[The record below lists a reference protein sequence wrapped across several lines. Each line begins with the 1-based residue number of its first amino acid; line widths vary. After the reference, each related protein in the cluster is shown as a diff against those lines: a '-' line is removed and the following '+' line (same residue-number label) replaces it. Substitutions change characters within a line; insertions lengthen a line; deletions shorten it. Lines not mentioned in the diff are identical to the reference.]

1 MKKRAMSLLLALVMM
16 LALLP
21 AQTWATDTVD
31 EPGEAEE
38 QTMPAEPQEEALK
51 AEKTAEAPQVQ
62 AEAVTSGTC
71 GAEGDGSNL
80 RWSLSGGVLTIS
92 GTGAMKDWE
101 FYGNNVSP
109 WKESKDQITRV
120 VIKSGVT
127 SIGNNAFSSCF
138 YLTDISMPDTV
149 TRIGREAIYACLNLT
164 SLDISR
170 VKTFDA
176 GALCNSGLT
185 EVAIPSGIT
194 ELPGNLLSSCKKL
207 TKVTLPEGIT
217 KIGVTVFGECE
228 SLASITLPR
237 TVTSIG
243 SYAFDDTA
251 IRTIDIPNGVTEIG
265 ERAFGQ
271 CPNLTELVIPDSVV
285 KIGLNVV
292 EGCSKLRSIYIGK
305 NVTSLFETFGG
316 YGSFV
321 RVPFADCSAL
331 ATITVNKDNQS
342 YTAVDNVLFDKEMK
356 QLIRCA
362 PAKTGSYSLPASVT
376 SIYWREAFADSQLTD
391 ITIPEGVTVI
401 PKLTFM
407 NSAVRT
413 VILPK
418 TLTTIYESAFKG
430 CTNLTSIAI
439 PEGIE
444 NIEAETFYNCTS
456 LARVTLPN
464 SLRRIYS
471 EAFSGCTG
479 LGSIVIPEGTWY
491 IANHAFFGCTAMAY
505 VGFPKTIASIEEAAF
520 LGCENLKDV
529 YYKGTETEWK
539 EVARGWPIEGDPLI
553 KLDTIFHFETDA
565 PATPLLPGC
574 PTGGDKVQIQ
584 DVAFVYEF
592 LTGQKQGDDA
602 VKEGSAQW
610 NAMNVNGDETVD
622 VYDLQMIYEMACG
635 LQ

>member
-38 QTMPAEPQEEALK
+38 QTTPAEPQEEALK

-92 GTGAMKDWE
+92 GTGAMKNWKNYYDP
-101 FYGNNVSP
+101 SP
-109 WKESKDQITRV
+109 WEKNDQITHV
-120 VIKSGVT
+120 VIESGVT
-127 SIGNNAFSSCF
+127 SIGNSAFWGCF

-217 KIGVTVFGECE
+217 KIGVTVFGSCE
-228 SLASITLPR
+228 SLTSIKIPS

-243 SYAFDDTA
+243 SYAFDQSA
-251 IRTIDIPNGVTEIG
+251 IQTTNIPNGVTEIG
-265 ERAFGQ
+265 EMAFGQ

-285 KIGLNVV
+285 KIGRNVV
-292 EGCSKLRSIYIGK
+292 EGCSKLRSIHLGK
-305 NVTSLFETFGG
+305 GVENIFWVNSIAGANEFRTFQDCESLT
-316 YGSFV
+316 Y
-321 RVPFADCSAL
+321 
-331 ATITVNKDNQS
+331 ITVDPDNQY
-342 YTAVDNVLFDKEMK
+342 YTAEDNVLFNKDKTEVY
-356 QLIRCA
+356 RSA
-362 PAKTGSYSLPASVT
+362 PGKTGSY
-376 SIYWREAFADSQLTD
+376 
-391 ITIPEGVTVI
+391 
-401 PKLTFM
+401 
-407 NSAVRT
+407 
-413 VILPK
+413 
-418 TLTTIYESAFKG
+418 
-430 CTNLTSIAI
+430 
-439 PEGIE
+439 
-444 NIEAETFYNCTS
+444 
-456 LARVTLPN
+456 TLPN
-464 SLRRIYS
+464 SVKTMENTFIFEDSQLS
-471 EAFSGCTG
+471 
-479 LGSIVIPEGTWY
+479 SIVIPEG
-491 IANHAFFGCTAMAY
+491 
-505 VGFPKTIASIEEAAF
+505 VQGFPRCTFKNCT
-520 LGCENLKDV
+520 NLKEIWLPKSLKVVGQNAFVASMEDLGADPIEDV
-529 YYKGTETEWK
+529 YYAGSKDDWNDIYFADGGRPSGTVHYNAE
-539 EVARGWPIEGDPLI
+539 
-553 KLDTIFHFETDA
+553 
-565 PATPLLPGC
+565 TPLLPGC

-592 LTGQKQGDDA
+592 LTGQMQGDDA

>member
-1 MKKRAMSLLLALVMM
+1 MKKRAISLLLALVMA

-21 AQTWATDTVD
+21 AQVWATDTVE

-38 QTMPAEPQEEALK
+38 QTMPAEPQEEVLE
-51 AEKTAEAPQVQ
+51 AEETEEAPQVQ

-80 RWSLSGGVLTIS
+80 TWRLSDGVLTIS
-92 GTGAMKDWE
+92 GKGAMKDWE

-120 VIKSGVT
+120 VIESGVT

-149 TRIGREAIYACLNLT
+149 TCIGIDAIYACLNLT

-170 VKTFDA
+170 VKTFDV

-265 ERAFGQ
+265 ERAFGY

-285 KIGLNVV
+285 KIGHNIV
-292 EGCSKLRSIYIGK
+292 EGCAKLRSVHLGK
-305 NVTSLFETFGG
+305 GVENIFWVNSIAGANEFRTFQDCESLT
-316 YGSFV
+316 Y
-321 RVPFADCSAL
+321 
-331 ATITVNKDNQS
+331 ITVDPDNQY
-342 YTAVDNVLFDKEMK
+342 YTAEDNVLFNKDKTAVY
-356 QLIRCA
+356 RSA
-362 PAKTGSYSLPASVT
+362 PGKTGSYTLPSSVKVMENPF
-376 SIYWREAFADSQLTD
+376 SFEDSQL
-391 ITIPEGVTVI
+391 
-401 PKLTFM
+401 
-407 NSAVRT
+407 S
-413 VILPK
+413 
-418 TLTTIYESAFKG
+418 
-430 CTNLTSIAI
+430 
-439 PEGIE
+439 
-444 NIEAETFYNCTS
+444 
-456 LARVTLPN
+456 
-464 SLRRIYS
+464 
-471 EAFSGCTG
+471 
-479 LGSIVIPEGTWY
+479 SIVIPEGVQSIPRSTFK
-491 IANHAFFGCTAMAY
+491 NCT
-505 VGFPKTIASIEEAAF
+505 
-520 LGCENLKDV
+520 NLKKIWLPKSLWIVGMNAFVAGMEDLGADPIEDV
-529 YYKGTETEWK
+529 YYAGSEDDWNNIYFADGGRPSGTVHYNAE
-539 EVARGWPIEGDPLI
+539 
-553 KLDTIFHFETDA
+553 
-565 PATPLLPGC
+565 TPLLPGN
-574 PTGGDKVQIQ
+574 PTGSGKVDIQ

-592 LTGQKQGDDA
+592 LTGQKQGGDA
-602 VKEGSAQW
+602 VEENSAQW
-610 NAMNVNGDETVD
+610 NAMDVNGDKTVD
-622 VYDLQMIYEMACG
+622 VYDLQAIYEKAVG
-635 LQ
+635 LR

>member
-92 GTGAMKDWE
+92 GTGAMKNWKNYYDP
-101 FYGNNVSP
+101 SP
-109 WKESKDQITRV
+109 WEKNDQITHV
-120 VIKSGVT
+120 VIESGVT
-127 SIGNNAFSSCF
+127 SIGNNAFWCCF

-149 TRIGREAIYACLNLT
+149 TRIGDGAIYACLNLT
-164 SLDISR
+164 SLDISC

-217 KIGVTVFGECE
+217 KIGVTVFASCE
-228 SLASITLPR
+228 SLTSIKIPS

-243 SYAFDDTA
+243 SYAFDQSA
-251 IRTIDIPNGVTEIG
+251 IQNISIPDGVTEIG
-265 ERAFGQ
+265 ERAFSY
-271 CPNLTELVIPDSVV
+271 CPNLTELVIPDSVF
-285 KIGLNVV
+285 KIGHNIV
-292 EGCSKLRSIYIGK
+292 EGSSKLRSIHLGK
-305 NVTSLFETFGG
+305 GVENIFWVNSIAGANEFRTFQDCESLT
-316 YGSFV
+316 Y
-321 RVPFADCSAL
+321 
-331 ATITVNKDNQS
+331 ITVDPDNQY
-342 YTAVDNVLFDKEMK
+342 YTAEDNVLFNKDKTEVY
-356 QLIRCA
+356 RSA
-362 PAKTGSYSLPASVT
+362 PGKTGSY
-376 SIYWREAFADSQLTD
+376 
-391 ITIPEGVTVI
+391 
-401 PKLTFM
+401 
-407 NSAVRT
+407 
-413 VILPK
+413 
-418 TLTTIYESAFKG
+418 
-430 CTNLTSIAI
+430 
-439 PEGIE
+439 
-444 NIEAETFYNCTS
+444 
-456 LARVTLPN
+456 TLPN
-464 SLRRIYS
+464 SVKTMENTFIFEDSQLS
-471 EAFSGCTG
+471 
-479 LGSIVIPEGTWY
+479 SIVIPEG
-491 IANHAFFGCTAMAY
+491 
-505 VGFPKTIASIEEAAF
+505 VQGFPRCTFKNCT
-520 LGCENLKDV
+520 NLKEIWLPKSLKVVGQNAFVASMEDLGADPIEDV
-529 YYKGTETEWK
+529 YYAGSKDDWNDIYFADGGRPSGTVHYNAE
-539 EVARGWPIEGDPLI
+539 
-553 KLDTIFHFETDA
+553 
-565 PATPLLPGC
+565 TPLLPGC

-622 VYDLQMIYEMACG
+622 VYDLQTIYEIACG
-635 LQ
+635 L

>member
-92 GTGAMKDWE
+92 GTGAMKDWG

-109 WKESKDQITRV
+109 WCENEQITSV
-120 VIKSGVT
+120 VIGEGVT
-127 SIGNNAFSSCF
+127 TIGDNAFFSCRQVAKVKLPTTLKSIGSCAFYNASLKNIDIPDGVTTLSMAFQNCRGLTAINVPSSV
-138 YLTDISMPDTV
+138 TDIDAAFCNC
-149 TRIGREAIYACLNLT
+149 IGLT
-164 SLDISR
+164 S
-170 VKTFDA
+170 
-176 GALCNSGLT
+176 
-185 EVAIPSGIT
+185 
-194 ELPGNLLSSCKKL
+194 
-207 TKVTLPEGIT
+207 VTLPEGLKELGDYTFSECTSLTSI
-217 KIGVTVFGECE
+217 KIP
-228 SLASITLPR
+228 S

-243 SYAFDDTA
+243 SYAFDQSA

-316 YGSFV
+316 YGSFQ

-391 ITIPEGVTVI
+391 ITIHEGVTVI

-505 VGFPKTIASIEEAAF
+505 VGFPKTIARIEEAAF

-622 VYDLQMIYEMACG
+622 VYDLQMIYEIACG

>member
-1 MKKRAMSLLLALVMM
+1 MGCCS
-16 LALLP
+16 
-21 AQTWATDTVD
+21 
-31 EPGEAEE
+31 
-38 QTMPAEPQEEALK
+38 
-51 AEKTAEAPQVQ
+51 
-62 AEAVTSGTC
+62 
-71 GAEGDGSNL
+71 
-80 RWSLSGGVLTIS
+80 
-92 GTGAMKDWE
+92 
-101 FYGNNVSP
+101 
-109 WKESKDQITRV
+109 
-120 VIKSGVT
+120 
-127 SIGNNAFSSCF
+127 
-138 YLTDISMPDTV
+138 
-149 TRIGREAIYACLNLT
+149 
-164 SLDISR
+164 
-170 VKTFDA
+170 
-176 GALCNSGLT
+176 
-185 EVAIPSGIT
+185 
-194 ELPGNLLSSCKKL
+194 
-207 TKVTLPEGIT
+207 
-217 KIGVTVFGECE
+217 
-228 SLASITLPR
+228 
-237 TVTSIG
+237 VTSIG
-243 SYAFDDTA
+243 SYAFDQSA
-251 IRTIDIPNGVTEIG
+251 IQTINIPNGVTEIG
-265 ERAFGQ
+265 EMAFGQ

-316 YGSFV
+316 YGSFQ

-391 ITIPEGVTVI
+391 ITIHEGVTVI

-418 TLTTIYESAFKG
+418 TLTKIYESAFKG

-505 VGFPKTIASIEEAAF
+505 VGFPKTITSIEEAAF

>member
-38 QTMPAEPQEEALK
+38 QTMPAEPQKEALK

-92 GTGAMKDWE
+92 GTGAMKNWKNYYDP
-101 FYGNNVSP
+101 SP
-109 WKESKDQITRV
+109 WEKNDQITHV
-120 VIKSGVT
+120 VIESGVT
-127 SIGNNAFSSCF
+127 SIGNSAFWGCF

-149 TRIGREAIYACLNLT
+149 TRIGGEAIYACLNLT
-164 SLDISR
+164 SLDISC

-217 KIGVTVFGECE
+217 KIGVTVFASCE
-228 SLASITLPR
+228 SLTSIKIPS

-243 SYAFDDTA
+243 SYAFDQSA
-251 IRTIDIPNGVTEIG
+251 IQNISIPDGVTEIG
-265 ERAFGQ
+265 ERAFIY
-271 CPNLTELVIPDSVV
+271 CPNLTELVIPDSVL
-285 KIGLNVV
+285 KIGHKIV
-292 EGCSKLRSIYIGK
+292 EGSSKLRSIHLGK
-305 NVTSLFETFGG
+305 GVENIFWVNSIAGANEFRTFQDCESLT
-316 YGSFV
+316 Y
-321 RVPFADCSAL
+321 
-331 ATITVNKDNQS
+331 ITVDPDNQY
-342 YTAVDNVLFDKEMK
+342 YTAEDNVLFNKDKTEVY
-356 QLIRCA
+356 RSA
-362 PAKTGSYSLPASVT
+362 PGKTGSY
-376 SIYWREAFADSQLTD
+376 
-391 ITIPEGVTVI
+391 
-401 PKLTFM
+401 
-407 NSAVRT
+407 
-413 VILPK
+413 
-418 TLTTIYESAFKG
+418 
-430 CTNLTSIAI
+430 
-439 PEGIE
+439 
-444 NIEAETFYNCTS
+444 
-456 LARVTLPN
+456 TLPN
-464 SLRRIYS
+464 SVKTMENTFIFEDSQLS
-471 EAFSGCTG
+471 
-479 LGSIVIPEGTWY
+479 SIVIPEG
-491 IANHAFFGCTAMAY
+491 
-505 VGFPKTIASIEEAAF
+505 VQGFPRCTFKNCT
-520 LGCENLKDV
+520 NLKEIWLPKSLKVVGQNAFVASMEDLGADPIEDV
-529 YYKGTETEWK
+529 YYAGSKDDWNDIYFADGGRPSGTVHYNAE
-539 EVARGWPIEGDPLI
+539 
-553 KLDTIFHFETDA
+553 
-565 PATPLLPGC
+565 TPLLPGC

-622 VYDLQMIYEMACG
+622 VYDLQTIYEIACG

>member
-38 QTMPAEPQEEALK
+38 QTMPAEPQKEALK

-80 RWSLSGGVLTIS
+80 TWSLSGGVLTIS
-92 GTGAMKDWE
+92 GAGAMKDWE

-109 WKESKDQITRV
+109 WCENEQITSV
-120 VIKSGVT
+120 VIGEGVT
-127 SIGNNAFSSCF
+127 TIGDNAFFSCRQVAKVKLPTTLKSIGSCAFYNASLKNIDIPDGVTTLSMAFQNCRGLTAIDVPSSV
-138 YLTDISMPDTV
+138 TDIGGAFATCVS
-149 TRIGREAIYACLNLT
+149 LT
-164 SLDISR
+164 
-170 VKTFDA
+170 
-176 GALCNSGLT
+176 N
-185 EVAIPSGIT
+185 
-194 ELPGNLLSSCKKL
+194 
-207 TKVTLPEGIT
+207 VTLPEGLTEIGKNAFASCERLT
-217 KIGVTVFGECE
+217 SIKIP
-228 SLASITLPR
+228 S

-243 SYAFDDTA
+243 SYAFDQSA
-251 IRTIDIPNGVTEIG
+251 IQTINIPNGVTEIG

-316 YGSFV
+316 YGSFQ

-391 ITIPEGVTVI
+391 ITIHEGVTVI

-418 TLTTIYESAFKG
+418 TLTKIYESAFKG

-505 VGFPKTIASIEEAAF
+505 VGFPKTITSIEEAAF

-622 VYDLQMIYEMACG
+622 VYDLQTIYEMACG

>member
-92 GTGAMKDWE
+92 GTGAMKNWKNYYDP
-101 FYGNNVSP
+101 SP
-109 WKESKDQITRV
+109 WEKNDQITHV
-120 VIKSGVT
+120 VIESGVT
-127 SIGNNAFSSCF
+127 SIGNSAFWGCF

-149 TRIGREAIYACLNLT
+149 TRIGDEAIYACLNLT
-164 SLDISR
+164 SLDISC

-217 KIGVTVFGECE
+217 KIGVTVFASCE
-228 SLASITLPR
+228 SLTSIKIPS

-243 SYAFDDTA
+243 SYAFDQSA
-251 IRTIDIPNGVTEIG
+251 IQTINIPNGVTEIG
-265 ERAFGQ
+265 EMAFGQ

-285 KIGLNVV
+285 KIGRNIV
-292 EGCSKLRSIYIGK
+292 EGSSKLRSIHLGK
-305 NVTSLFETFGG
+305 GVENIFWVNSIAGANEFRTFQDCESLT
-316 YGSFV
+316 Y
-321 RVPFADCSAL
+321 
-331 ATITVNKDNQS
+331 ITVDPDNQY
-342 YTAVDNVLFDKEMK
+342 YTAEDNVLFNKDKTEVY
-356 QLIRCA
+356 RSA
-362 PAKTGSYSLPASVT
+362 PGKTGSY
-376 SIYWREAFADSQLTD
+376 
-391 ITIPEGVTVI
+391 
-401 PKLTFM
+401 
-407 NSAVRT
+407 
-413 VILPK
+413 
-418 TLTTIYESAFKG
+418 
-430 CTNLTSIAI
+430 
-439 PEGIE
+439 
-444 NIEAETFYNCTS
+444 
-456 LARVTLPN
+456 TLPN
-464 SLRRIYS
+464 SVKTMENTFIFEDSQLS
-471 EAFSGCTG
+471 
-479 LGSIVIPEGTWY
+479 SIVIPEG
-491 IANHAFFGCTAMAY
+491 
-505 VGFPKTIASIEEAAF
+505 VQGFPRCTFKNCT
-520 LGCENLKDV
+520 NLKEIWLPKSLKVVGQNAFVASMEDLGADPIEDV
-529 YYKGTETEWK
+529 YYAGSKDDWNDIYFADGGRPSGTVHYNAE
-539 EVARGWPIEGDPLI
+539 
-553 KLDTIFHFETDA
+553 
-565 PATPLLPGC
+565 TPLLPGC

-592 LTGQKQGDDA
+592 LTGQMQGDDA

-622 VYDLQMIYEMACG
+622 VYDLQTIYEIACG

>member
-38 QTMPAEPQEEALK
+38 QTTPAEPQEEALK

-92 GTGAMKDWE
+92 GTGAMKNCKNYYDP
-101 FYGNNVSP
+101 SP
-109 WKESKDQITRV
+109 WEKNDQITHV
-120 VIKSGVT
+120 VIESGVT
-127 SIGNNAFSSCF
+127 SIGNSAFWGCF

-217 KIGVTVFGECE
+217 KIGVTVFGSCE
-228 SLASITLPR
+228 SLTSIKIPS

-243 SYAFDDTA
+243 SYAFDQSA
-251 IRTIDIPNGVTEIG
+251 IQTTNIPNGVTEIG
-265 ERAFGQ
+265 EMAFGQ

-285 KIGLNVV
+285 KIGRNVV
-292 EGCSKLRSIYIGK
+292 EGCSKLRSIHLGK
-305 NVTSLFETFGG
+305 GVENIFWVNSIAGANEFRTFQDCESLT
-316 YGSFV
+316 Y
-321 RVPFADCSAL
+321 
-331 ATITVNKDNQS
+331 ITVDPDNQY
-342 YTAVDNVLFDKEMK
+342 YTAEDNVLFNKDKTEVY
-356 QLIRCA
+356 RSA
-362 PAKTGSYSLPASVT
+362 PGKTGSY
-376 SIYWREAFADSQLTD
+376 
-391 ITIPEGVTVI
+391 
-401 PKLTFM
+401 
-407 NSAVRT
+407 
-413 VILPK
+413 
-418 TLTTIYESAFKG
+418 
-430 CTNLTSIAI
+430 
-439 PEGIE
+439 
-444 NIEAETFYNCTS
+444 
-456 LARVTLPN
+456 TLPN
-464 SLRRIYS
+464 SVKTMENTFIFEDSQLS
-471 EAFSGCTG
+471 
-479 LGSIVIPEGTWY
+479 SIVIPEG
-491 IANHAFFGCTAMAY
+491 
-505 VGFPKTIASIEEAAF
+505 VQGFPRCTFKNCT
-520 LGCENLKDV
+520 NLKEIWLPKSLKVVGQNAFVASMEDLGADPIEDV
-529 YYKGTETEWK
+529 YYAGSKDDWNDIYFADGGRPSGTVHYNAE
-539 EVARGWPIEGDPLI
+539 
-553 KLDTIFHFETDA
+553 
-565 PATPLLPGC
+565 TPLLPGC

-592 LTGQKQGDDA
+592 LTGQMQGDDA

>member
-38 QTMPAEPQEEALK
+38 QTMPAEPQKEALK

-92 GTGAMKDWE
+92 GTGAMKNWKNYYDP
-101 FYGNNVSP
+101 SP
-109 WKESKDQITRV
+109 WEKNDQITHV
-120 VIKSGVT
+120 VIESGVT
-127 SIGNNAFSSCF
+127 SIGNSAFWGCF

-149 TRIGREAIYACLNLT
+149 TRIGGEAIYACLNLT
-164 SLDISR
+164 SLDISC

-217 KIGVTVFGECE
+217 KIGVTVFASCE
-228 SLASITLPR
+228 SLTSIKIPS

-243 SYAFDDTA
+243 SYAFDQSA
-251 IRTIDIPNGVTEIG
+251 IQNISIPDGVTEIG
-265 ERAFGQ
+265 ERAFSY
-271 CPNLTELVIPDSVV
+271 CPNLTELVIPDSVL
-285 KIGLNVV
+285 KIGHKIV
-292 EGCSKLRSIYIGK
+292 EGSSKLRSIHLGK
-305 NVTSLFETFGG
+305 GVENIFWVNSIAGANEFRTFQDCESLT
-316 YGSFV
+316 Y
-321 RVPFADCSAL
+321 
-331 ATITVNKDNQS
+331 ITVDPDNQY
-342 YTAVDNVLFDKEMK
+342 YTAEDNVLFNKDKTEVY
-356 QLIRCA
+356 RSA
-362 PAKTGSYSLPASVT
+362 PGKTGSY
-376 SIYWREAFADSQLTD
+376 
-391 ITIPEGVTVI
+391 
-401 PKLTFM
+401 
-407 NSAVRT
+407 
-413 VILPK
+413 
-418 TLTTIYESAFKG
+418 
-430 CTNLTSIAI
+430 
-439 PEGIE
+439 
-444 NIEAETFYNCTS
+444 
-456 LARVTLPN
+456 TLPN
-464 SLRRIYS
+464 SVKTMENTFIFEDSQLS
-471 EAFSGCTG
+471 
-479 LGSIVIPEGTWY
+479 SIVIPEGVQSIPRSTFK
-491 IANHAFFGCTAMAY
+491 NCT
-505 VGFPKTIASIEEAAF
+505 
-520 LGCENLKDV
+520 NLKKIWLPKSLRIVGMNAFVAGMEDLGADPIEDV
-529 YYKGTETEWK
+529 YYAGSEDDWNSINFVDGIRPSGTVHYNAE
-539 EVARGWPIEGDPLI
+539 
-553 KLDTIFHFETDA
+553 
-565 PATPLLPGC
+565 TPLLPGC

-622 VYDLQMIYEMACG
+622 VYDLQTIYEIACG

>member
-109 WKESKDQITRV
+109 WKESKDQITHV

-149 TRIGREAIYACLNLT
+149 TRIGRDAIYACLNLT

-285 KIGLNVV
+285 KIGRNVV
-292 EGCSKLRSIYIGK
+292 EGCSKLRSIHLGK
-305 NVTSLFETFGG
+305 GVENIFWVNSIAGANEFRTFQDCESLT
-316 YGSFV
+316 Y
-321 RVPFADCSAL
+321 
-331 ATITVNKDNQS
+331 ITVDPDNQY
-342 YTAVDNVLFDKEMK
+342 YTAEDNVLFNKDKTEVY
-356 QLIRCA
+356 RSA
-362 PAKTGSYSLPASVT
+362 PGKTGSY
-376 SIYWREAFADSQLTD
+376 
-391 ITIPEGVTVI
+391 
-401 PKLTFM
+401 
-407 NSAVRT
+407 
-413 VILPK
+413 
-418 TLTTIYESAFKG
+418 
-430 CTNLTSIAI
+430 
-439 PEGIE
+439 
-444 NIEAETFYNCTS
+444 
-456 LARVTLPN
+456 TLPN
-464 SLRRIYS
+464 SVKTMENTFIFEDSQLS
-471 EAFSGCTG
+471 
-479 LGSIVIPEGTWY
+479 SIVIPEG
-491 IANHAFFGCTAMAY
+491 
-505 VGFPKTIASIEEAAF
+505 VQGFPRCTFKNCT
-520 LGCENLKDV
+520 NLKEIWLPKSLKVVGQNAFVASMEDLGADPIEDV
-529 YYKGTETEWK
+529 YYAGSKDDWNDIYFADGGRPSGTVHYNAE
-539 EVARGWPIEGDPLI
+539 
-553 KLDTIFHFETDA
+553 
-565 PATPLLPGC
+565 TPLLPGC

>member
-92 GTGAMKDWE
+92 GTGAMKNWKNYYDP
-101 FYGNNVSP
+101 SP
-109 WKESKDQITRV
+109 WEKNDQITHV
-120 VIKSGVT
+120 VIESGVT
-127 SIGNNAFSSCF
+127 SIGNSAFWGCF

-217 KIGVTVFGECE
+217 KIGVTVFGSCE
-228 SLASITLPR
+228 SLTSIKIPS

-243 SYAFDDTA
+243 SYAFDQSA
-251 IRTIDIPNGVTEIG
+251 IQTINIPNGVTEIG
-265 ERAFGQ
+265 EMAFGQ

-285 KIGLNVV
+285 KIGRNVV
-292 EGCSKLRSIYIGK
+292 EGCSKLRSIHLGK
-305 NVTSLFETFGG
+305 GVENIFWVNSIAGANEFRTFQDCESLT
-316 YGSFV
+316 Y
-321 RVPFADCSAL
+321 
-331 ATITVNKDNQS
+331 ITVDPDNQY
-342 YTAVDNVLFDKEMK
+342 YTAEDNVLFNKDKTEVY
-356 QLIRCA
+356 RSA
-362 PAKTGSYSLPASVT
+362 PGKTGSY
-376 SIYWREAFADSQLTD
+376 
-391 ITIPEGVTVI
+391 
-401 PKLTFM
+401 
-407 NSAVRT
+407 
-413 VILPK
+413 
-418 TLTTIYESAFKG
+418 
-430 CTNLTSIAI
+430 
-439 PEGIE
+439 
-444 NIEAETFYNCTS
+444 
-456 LARVTLPN
+456 TLPN
-464 SLRRIYS
+464 SVKTMENTFIFEDSQLS
-471 EAFSGCTG
+471 
-479 LGSIVIPEGTWY
+479 SIVIPEG
-491 IANHAFFGCTAMAY
+491 
-505 VGFPKTIASIEEAAF
+505 VQGFPRCTFKNCT
-520 LGCENLKDV
+520 NLKEIWLPKSLKVVGQNAFVASMEDLGADPIEDV
-529 YYKGTETEWK
+529 YYAGSKDDWNDIYFADGGRPSGTVHYNAE
-539 EVARGWPIEGDPLI
+539 
-553 KLDTIFHFETDA
+553 
-565 PATPLLPGC
+565 TPLLPGC

-592 LTGQKQGDDA
+592 LTGQMQGDDA

>member
-38 QTMPAEPQEEALK
+38 QTMPAEPQKEALK

-80 RWSLSGGVLTIS
+80 RWSLSGCVLTIS
-92 GTGAMKDWE
+92 GTGAMKNWKNYYDP
-101 FYGNNVSP
+101 SP
-109 WKESKDQITRV
+109 WEKNDQITHV
-120 VIKSGVT
+120 VIESGVT
-127 SIGNNAFSSCF
+127 SIGNSAFWGCF

-149 TRIGREAIYACLNLT
+149 TRIGGEAIYACLNLT
-164 SLDISR
+164 SLDISC

-217 KIGVTVFGECE
+217 KIGVTVFASCE
-228 SLASITLPR
+228 SLTSIKIPS

-243 SYAFDDTA
+243 SYAFDQSA
-251 IRTIDIPNGVTEIG
+251 IQNISIPDGVTEIG
-265 ERAFGQ
+265 ERAFSY
-271 CPNLTELVIPDSVV
+271 CPNLTELVIPDSVL
-285 KIGLNVV
+285 KIGHKIV
-292 EGCSKLRSIYIGK
+292 EGSSKLRSIHLGK
-305 NVTSLFETFGG
+305 GVENIFWVNSIAGANEFRTFQDCESLT
-316 YGSFV
+316 Y
-321 RVPFADCSAL
+321 
-331 ATITVNKDNQS
+331 ITVDPDNQY
-342 YTAVDNVLFDKEMK
+342 YTAEDNVLFNKDKTEVY
-356 QLIRCA
+356 RSA
-362 PAKTGSYSLPASVT
+362 PGKTGSY
-376 SIYWREAFADSQLTD
+376 
-391 ITIPEGVTVI
+391 
-401 PKLTFM
+401 
-407 NSAVRT
+407 
-413 VILPK
+413 
-418 TLTTIYESAFKG
+418 
-430 CTNLTSIAI
+430 
-439 PEGIE
+439 
-444 NIEAETFYNCTS
+444 
-456 LARVTLPN
+456 TLPN
-464 SLRRIYS
+464 SVKTMENTFIFEDSQLS
-471 EAFSGCTG
+471 
-479 LGSIVIPEGTWY
+479 SIVIPEG
-491 IANHAFFGCTAMAY
+491 
-505 VGFPKTIASIEEAAF
+505 VQGFPRCTFKNCT
-520 LGCENLKDV
+520 NLKEIWLPKSLKVVGQNAFVASMEDLGADPIEDV
-529 YYKGTETEWK
+529 YYAGSKDDWNDIYFADGGRPSGTVHYNAE
-539 EVARGWPIEGDPLI
+539 
-553 KLDTIFHFETDA
+553 
-565 PATPLLPGC
+565 TPLLPGC

-622 VYDLQMIYEMACG
+622 VYDLQTIYEIACG

>member
-38 QTMPAEPQEEALK
+38 QTMPAEPQKEALK

-92 GTGAMKDWE
+92 GTGAMKNWKNYYDP
-101 FYGNNVSP
+101 SP
-109 WKESKDQITRV
+109 WEKNDQITHV
-120 VIKSGVT
+120 VIESGVT
-127 SIGNNAFSSCF
+127 SIGNSAFWGCF

-149 TRIGREAIYACLNLT
+149 TRIGGEAIYACLNLT
-164 SLDISR
+164 SLDISC

-217 KIGVTVFGECE
+217 KIGVTVFASCE
-228 SLASITLPR
+228 SLTSIKIPS

-243 SYAFDDTA
+243 SYAFDQSA
-251 IRTIDIPNGVTEIG
+251 IQNISIPDGVTEIG
-265 ERAFGQ
+265 ERAFSY
-271 CPNLTELVIPDSVV
+271 CPNLTELVIPDSVL
-285 KIGLNVV
+285 KIGHKIV
-292 EGCSKLRSIYIGK
+292 EGSSKLRSIHLGK
-305 NVTSLFETFGG
+305 GVENIFWVNSIAGANEFRTFQDCESLT
-316 YGSFV
+316 Y
-321 RVPFADCSAL
+321 
-331 ATITVNKDNQS
+331 ITVDPDNQY
-342 YTAVDNVLFDKEMK
+342 YTAEDNVLFNKDKTEVY
-356 QLIRCA
+356 RSA
-362 PAKTGSYSLPASVT
+362 PGKTGSY
-376 SIYWREAFADSQLTD
+376 
-391 ITIPEGVTVI
+391 
-401 PKLTFM
+401 
-407 NSAVRT
+407 
-413 VILPK
+413 
-418 TLTTIYESAFKG
+418 
-430 CTNLTSIAI
+430 
-439 PEGIE
+439 
-444 NIEAETFYNCTS
+444 
-456 LARVTLPN
+456 TLPN
-464 SLRRIYS
+464 SVKTMENTFIFEDSQLS
-471 EAFSGCTG
+471 
-479 LGSIVIPEGTWY
+479 SIVIPEG
-491 IANHAFFGCTAMAY
+491 
-505 VGFPKTIASIEEAAF
+505 VQGFPRCTFKNCT
-520 LGCENLKDV
+520 NLKEIWLPESLKVVGQNAFVASMEDLGADPIEDV
-529 YYKGTETEWK
+529 YYAGSKDDWNDIYFADGGRPSGTVHYNAE
-539 EVARGWPIEGDPLI
+539 
-553 KLDTIFHFETDA
+553 
-565 PATPLLPGC
+565 TPLLPGC

-622 VYDLQMIYEMACG
+622 VYDLQTIYEIACG
-635 LQ
+635 L